1 MPKGR
6 PRQFD
11 TDKALDAALFL
22 FWRYGY
28 EGTSLAALTRAMG
41 INVTSLYGTFGDK
54 RSLFKKALLR
64 YLQRPASY
72 LAKALDDPDPKRA
85 IEKLFAGAINMVTNP
100 KHPDG
105 CMLVQGALA
114 AGPAA
119 AWVRED
125 LAKHRRGAEALIRK
139 RLERA
144 VAQKD
149 LPRSVDPAKV
159 ARFYATVLWG
169 MSVQAAAGASRKDL
183 EDIAAQTLKT
193 WTVER

>member
-11 TDKALDAALFL
+11 TDKALDAALLL
-22 FWRYGY
+22 FWRHGY
-28 EGTSLAALTRAMG
+28 EGTSLAALTRAMR
-41 INVTSLYGTFGDK
+41 INVTSLYGAFGDK

-72 LAKALDDPDPKRA
+72 LSKALDDPDGKRA
-85 IEKLFAGAINMVTNP
+85 MEKLFAGAINMVTNP

-119 AWVRED
+119 AWVRQD
-125 LAKHRRGAEALIRK
+125 LAKHRLGAEALIRK
-139 RLERA
+139 RIERA
-144 VAQKD
+144 VAEKD
-149 LPRSVDPAKV
+149 LPRSVDATKL
-159 ARFYATVLWG
+159 ARYYATVLWG
-169 MSVQAAAGASRKDL
+169 MSVQAGAGASREDL
-183 EDIAAQTLKT
+183 EGIAGQALKS
-193 WTVER
+193 WPGR